1 MLRYSIVA
9 DYRMNVGTN
18 TSLIR
23 MIIAYFNV
31 PAFRYMLIYRLA
43 YYFYRRRSI
52 FAKMIAK
59 LIWNRLVTISGCY
72 ISLTAR
78 IDGGLR
84 LPHPIGIVIG
94 GGATLKSNITIYQ
107 NVTIG
112 RSRQDRSVL
121 PEIESGVIIYANCM
135 ILGETS
141 IEKDK
146 VIPAFSFIINNRFEK
161 R

>member
-1 MLRYSIVA
+1 MLRHSITA
-9 DYRMNVGTN
+9 DYRMNVGAN
-18 TSLIR
+18 ISLIR

-31 PAFRYMLIYRLA
+31 PGFRYLLKYRLA
-43 YYFYRRRSI
+43 YYLYNRRSI
-52 FAKMIAK
+52 FAKIIAK

-78 IDGGLR
+78 IAGGLKM
-84 LPHPIGIVIG
+84 PHPIGIVIG
-94 GGATLKSNITIYQ
+94 GGSVLKANITIYQ

-112 RSRQDRSVL
+112 RSSQERSVL
-121 PEIESGVIIYANCM
+121 PIIGSGVIIYANSM
-135 ILGETS
+135 ILGETN

-146 VIPAFSFIINNRFEK
+146 IIPAFSFIINNRFEK